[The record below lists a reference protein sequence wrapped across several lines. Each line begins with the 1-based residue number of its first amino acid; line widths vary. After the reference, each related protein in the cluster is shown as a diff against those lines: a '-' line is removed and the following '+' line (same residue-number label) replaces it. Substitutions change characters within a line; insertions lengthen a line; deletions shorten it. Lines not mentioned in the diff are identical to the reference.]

1 MTRQTFRGRTAI
13 VGVGQSRYY
22 KRGQSPDP
30 AFVLT
35 LQAILGAC
43 ADAGLD
49 PKAIDGFAS
58 FSNDRNEPIRLSAAL
73 GVKEL
78 RFNAMVWGGGGG
90 GGSAALADAAAAVH
104 AGIAEAVVV
113 FRGLAQGTVRF
124 GGAPPASMIAGNFAF
139 MAVHGL
145 LAPAQQYAAKV
156 IRFMH
161 DHGVEQSALRA
172 VSLAAY
178 AHAQNNPAAVMYGK
192 PLDAGKYD
200 ASPWIAEPFHLYD
213 CCLEND
219 GAAAVIVTTAERARD
234 FRQKPAYL
242 LGAAQGAGHRTDA
255 GSFNGPDFPS
265 SHFRTLGPRMF
276 EMAGLTPKDVD
287 VVQSYENFTGAVV
300 MSLVEHG
307 FFTPEEAN
315 AFCTPENFSARG
327 GKLPLNTSGGNL
339 AEAYIHGMSL
349 IVEAVRQIRGQST
362 NQVPDV
368 KVSMVNSGP
377 LAAPVSNCI
386 LGAEE
391 TL

>member
-1 MTRQTFRGRTAI
+1 MSRQTFRGKTAI

-22 KRGQSPDP
+22 KRGQSPDS

-43 ADAGLD
+43 ADAGID
-49 PKAIDGFAS
+49 PRAIDGFAS

-73 GVKEL
+73 GIKEL
-78 RFNAMVWGGGGG
+78 RFNSMVWGGGGG

-113 FRGLAQGTVRF
+113 FRGLAQGVVRF
-124 GGAPPASMIAGNFAF
+124 GGAPPASMLGGNFAF

-192 PLDAGKYD
+192 PLDAAKYD

-234 FRQKPAYL
+234 FQQKPAYL

-255 GSFNGPDFPS
+255 GSFNGPDFAS
-265 SHFRTLGPRMF
+265 SHFGTLGPRMF
-276 EMAGLTPKDVD
+276 EMAGLKPKDVD
-287 VVQSYENFTGAVV
+287 VVQSYENFSGAVV

-307 FFTPEEAN
+307 FFTAEEAN
-315 AFCTPENFSARG
+315 AFCTPENFSAKG
-327 GKLPLNTSGGNL
+327 GRLPLNTSGGNL

-362 NQVPDV
+362 NQVEGV

-386 LGAEE
+386 LGSEE